1 MEEGGGNSLED
12 VQMRIG
18 TWDKRGRRALED
30 CAEYHHAIGKGHLFT
45 PPVRAAQKTWDWL
58 IRAQLISEGKPF
70 DISASKMMQCERW
83 LRSDSKTCGLE
94 LLPLPSPN
102 VNVWHYNQ
110 FSNDPILLDRSSYS
124 AAMLPIRKAKL
135 ISAIEEHQPRNVVF
149 YSKQYLSHWQDIVG
163 VCFDK
168 SDGVHVA
175 KSGGIS
181 YFCTMHP
188 TAQIRGHGQKKAYWE
203 NIGAR
208 LSLAK

>member
-1 MEEGGGNSLED
+1 MLNQELLSDFMNSFLGYGDLSADTWFIGMEEGGGNSLED

-102 VNVWHYNQ
+102 VNV
-110 FSNDPILLDRSSYS
+110 
-124 AAMLPIRKAKL
+124 
-135 ISAIEEHQPRNVVF
+135 
-149 YSKQYLSHWQDIVG
+149 
-163 VCFDK
+163 
-168 SDGVHVA
+168 
-175 KSGGIS
+175 
-181 YFCTMHP
+181 
-188 TAQIRGHGQKKAYWE
+188 
-203 NIGAR
+203 
-208 LSLAK
+208 